1 MIGARV
7 RYFLTDAWDEFK
19 HSPGANLLAAATLTA
34 VLLLAASLLLV
45 LRNAERQVERVRGEA
60 RVDVYLRDDATP
72 EQVEGIREAV
82 GSRPGV
88 VRIAF
93 VGKAEALTRFREAF
107 GDLAALAG
115 ELQTNPLPASFEVYL
130 APGAGTVSHARG
142 VADVLGG
149 QPGVEEVRYDRE
161 WLDRLAGG
169 LAAAELAGAGIAL
182 VVFGAVVFVM
192 AAVLRLAVLA
202 RQDEIEIMRLVGATP
217 VLVRGPFLVAGLV
230 QGLCAAWAALLALEA
245 GRRALLASAGASA
258 LPLVQLLAGAPLDGR
273 SALTLLAAG
282 TLVGLVGAYFAVRRS

>member
-1 MIGARV
+1 VIGARL

-19 HSPGANLLAAATLTA
+19 HSPGANLLAAATLAA

-45 LRNAERQVERVRGEA
+45 LRNAERQVQRIRGEA

-72 EQVEGIREAV
+72 EQVEAIRETA

-88 VRIAF
+88 VRVAF

-130 APGAGTVSHARG
+130 APGPGTVSEARG
-142 VADVLGG
+142 VADALGSR
-149 QPGVEEVRYDRE
+149 PGVEEVRYDRE
-161 WLDRLAGG
+161 WLDRLVGG
-169 LAAAELAGAGIAL
+169 LAAAELAGAAL
-182 VVFGAVVFVM
+182 AIVVFGAVAFVM

-217 VLVRGPFLVAGLV
+217 ALVRGPFLVAGLV
-230 QGLCAAWAALLALEA
+230 QGLIAAWAALLAVEA
-245 GRRALLASAGASA
+245 GRRVLLASARSPG

-273 SALTLLAAG
+273 SALTLLGAG
-282 TLVGLVGAYFAVRRS
+282 TLVGLVGAYLAVRRS

>member
-115 ELQTNPLPASFEVYL
+115 ELQTNPLPASLEVYL
-130 APGAGTVSHARG
+130 TPGPGTVSYARG
-142 VADVLGG
+142 VADLLGG

-245 GRRALLASAGASA
+245 GRRALLASAGASG

>member
-1 MIGARV
+1 MIGARL

-60 RVDVYLRDDATP
+60 RVDIYLRDDATP
-72 EQVEGIREAV
+72 EQVEAIREGAA
-82 GSRPGV
+82 SRPGV
-88 VRIAF
+88 ARVSF
-93 VGKAEALTRFREAF
+93 VAKAEALRRFREAF

-115 ELQTNPLPASFEVYL
+115 ELETNPLPASFEVFL
-130 APGAGTVSHARG
+130 APGPGTLSHARG
-142 VADVLGG
+142 VADALGSR
-149 QPGVEEVRYDRE
+149 PGVEEVRYDRE

-169 LAAAELAGAGIAL
+169 LAAAELAGVAL
-182 VVFGAVVFVM
+182 ALLVFGAVVFVM

-217 VLVRGPFLVAGLV
+217 ALVRGPFLVAGLA
-230 QGLCAAWAALLALEA
+230 QGLGAAWAALLGLEA
-245 GRRALLASAGASA
+245 GRRALLSAAGSPG

-282 TLVGLVGAYFAVRRS
+282 TLVGLVGAYLAVRRS

>member
-1 MIGARV
+1 MIGARI

-19 HSPGANLLAAATLTA
+19 HSPGANLLAAATLAA

-45 LRNAERQVERVRGEA
+45 LRNAERQVDRVRGEA

-72 EQVEGIREAV
+72 EQVVGIRDALAS
-82 GSRPGV
+82 GPGV
-88 VRIAF
+88 TRIAF
-93 VGKAEALTRFREAF
+93 VGKDEALTRFREAF

-130 APGAGTVSHARG
+130 MPGPETVPQARG
-142 VADVLGG
+142 VADIMASR
-149 QPGVEEVRYDRE
+149 PGVEEVRYDRE

-169 LAAAELAGAGIAL
+169 LAAAQLAGAILAL
-182 VVFGAVVFVM
+182 VVFGAVAFVM

-217 VLVRGPFLVAGLV
+217 FLVRGPFLVAGLV
-230 QGLCAAWAALLALEA
+230 QGLIAAWIALLALEA
-245 GRRALLASAGASA
+245 GRRGLLASAGASG
-258 LPLVQLLAGAPLDGR
+258 LPMVQLLAGAPLDGR
-273 SALTLLAAG
+273 SAVALLLAG
-282 TLVGLVGAYFAVRRS
+282 TAVGVLGAFFAVRRA

>member
-34 VLLLAASLLLV
+34 VLLLAAVLLLV
-45 LRNAERQVERVRGEA
+45 LRNTERQVQRVRSEA
-60 RVDVYLRDDATP
+60 RVDVYLRDDASP
-72 EQVEGIREAV
+72 EQVEDIREAAA
-82 GSRPGV
+82 GRPGV
-88 VRIAF
+88 VRVAF
-93 VGKAEALTRFREAF
+93 VGKAEALTRFRESF

-130 APGAGTVSHARG
+130 TPGAGTVSEAQG
-142 VADVLGG
+142 VADALASR
-149 QPGVEEVRYDRE
+149 PGVEEVRYDRD

-169 LAAAELAGAGIAL
+169 LAAAELAGAAL
-182 VVFGAVVFVM
+182 AVVVFGAVAFVM

-217 VLVRGPFLVAGLV
+217 ALVRGPFLVAGLV
-230 QGLCAAWAALLALEA
+230 QGLLAAWAALLGLEA
-245 GRRALLASAGASA
+245 ARRALLAWTGSRG
-258 LPLVQLLAGAPLDGR
+258 LPLVQLLAGTPLDGR
-273 SALTLLAAG
+273 STLTLLAAG